1 MAKKKFPAPQDPK
14 LFIGPII
21 NPRWADFFEQ
31 FLPIAE
37 TQTDATTAAGD
48 PPTKAEFDALVGKF
62 NDLIDK
68 LQAANLME

>member
-1 MAKKKFPAPQDPK
+1 MAKKKSPPPRQAP
-14 LFIGPII
+14 LFIRNTLHPV
-21 NPRWADFFEQ
+21 WANFFEQ
-31 FLPIAE
+31 FLPMAE
-37 TQTDATTAAGD
+37 TQTDASAAAGD